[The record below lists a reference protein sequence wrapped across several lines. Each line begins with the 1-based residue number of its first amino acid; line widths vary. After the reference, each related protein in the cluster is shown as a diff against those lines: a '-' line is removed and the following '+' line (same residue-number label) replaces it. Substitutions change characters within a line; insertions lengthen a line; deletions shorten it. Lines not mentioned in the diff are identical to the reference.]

1 MKIII
6 AINTIVALNI
16 LALGFISAQ
25 VTVKELK
32 ERYPRIV
39 IKKNPL
45 SVRCLA
51 IIKIIC
57 MSLLPIFNIF
67 VLIGTIV
74 SWNNIIEDIK
84 RQLWERVESY

>member
-16 LALGFISAQ
+16 LALAIISAKI
-25 VTVKELK
+25 TVKELK
-32 ERYPRIV
+32 ERYPRMV

-67 VLIGTIV
+67 VLIGAIV
-74 SWNNIIEDIK
+74 CWNNIIEDMK
-84 RQLWERVESY
+84 NQLWERVESY